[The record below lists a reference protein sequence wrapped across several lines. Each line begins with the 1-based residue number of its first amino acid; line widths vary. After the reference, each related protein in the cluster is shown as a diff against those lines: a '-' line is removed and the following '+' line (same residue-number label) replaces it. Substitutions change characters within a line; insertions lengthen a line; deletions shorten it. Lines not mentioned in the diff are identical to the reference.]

1 MIKLETPLIIEKV
14 ESLRVGDQV
23 LLSGTI
29 YTGRDAAHKRFVEA
43 IKNNVFGSFDL
54 FAGRFY
60 GFNLKSIQELKRN
73 NLLISKRRIYQ
84 LLETGELRNPEKVI
98 EEIALEI

>member
-1 MIKLETPLIIEKV
+1 MIKLETPLTIEKV

-43 IKNNVFGSFDL
+43 INNNEPLPFDPYDQVIYFVGPTPTKPGHIIGSCGPTTWTKCPTHVPTW
-54 FAGRFY
+54 GRASC
-60 GFNLKSIQELKRN
+60 LSAAAI
-73 NLLISKRRIYQ
+73 
-84 LLETGELRNPEKVI
+84 
-98 EEIALEI
+98 

>member
-1 MIKLETPLIIEKV
+1 MIKLETPLTVEKV

-43 IKNNVFGSFDL
+43 INNNEPLPAVDL
-54 FAGRFY
+54 
-60 GFNLKSIQELKRN
+60 QP
-73 NLLISKRRIYQ
+73 LIVWMLIPLQCCQRD
-84 LLETGELRNPEKVI
+84 
-98 EEIALEI
+98 

>member
-1 MIKLETPLIIEKV
+1 MIKLETPLTIEKV

-43 IKNNVFGSFDL
+43 IKIMNHYHLILMIKSFTLWVQHLRSQVILLAAVDL
-54 FAGRFY
+54 
-60 GFNLKSIQELKRN
+60 QP
-73 NLLISKRRIYQ
+73 LIVWMLIPLQCYQ
-84 LLETGELRNPEKVI
+84 RD
-98 EEIALEI
+98 